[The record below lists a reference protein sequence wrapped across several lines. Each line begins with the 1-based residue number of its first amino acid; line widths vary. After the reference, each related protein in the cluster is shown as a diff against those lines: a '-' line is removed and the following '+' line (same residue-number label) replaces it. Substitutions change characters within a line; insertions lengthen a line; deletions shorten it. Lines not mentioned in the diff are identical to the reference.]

1 MCKSKTNKQTEK
13 NLQMTGVRKKKDRRQ
28 GHRGCVSEV
37 KQDGS
42 LALTGHSLRT
52 NSPPDV
58 ECPA

>member
-37 KQDGS
+37 K
-42 LALTGHSLRT
+42 TGRLSR
-52 NSPPDV
+52 PDWPLLKNKQSAR
-58 ECPA
+58 C